1 MNNWTWCQRWRCWW
15 WSRLED
21 MKTHL
26 PSPPRSREFKW
37 MGRDAQ
43 DPFIASP
50 PPHNVDNVERCTA
63 TMQPLSTHIVVCRF
77 AGHRQANGQWQPY
90 RSTQISSS
98 PAYQALLGLLQTWIE
113 RGGKL
118 TPIKWEIGRRIWFLE
133 SHSPLLVVAMVP
145 RRRCSPGV
153 ISQLSGQAWPNLPWW
168 LAARAALT
176 HPTTLPTFITIA
188 LPIFISWYILFSSSI
203 IRKSLSSIWSIA
215 CVDYQ

>member
-1 MNNWTWCQRWRCWW
+1 MLVGWGFYSWCWW
-15 WSRLED
+15 LSRYED
-21 MKTHL
+21 
-26 PSPPRSREFKW
+26 PS
-37 MGRDAQ
+37 
-43 DPFIASP
+43 SP
-50 PPHNVDNVERCTA
+50 PPLPLHASSSEWGVMRRFPLSSLLRIHNVDNVERCTA

-113 RGGKL
+113 EGGGKL
-118 TPIKWEIGRRIWFLE
+118 RPIKWEIGRRIWFLE

-188 LPIFISWYILFSSSI
+188 LPIFISWYILFSISI

>member
-1 MNNWTWCQRWRCWW
+1 MPAVKVLMMKQTWGY
-15 WSRLED
+15 ED
-21 MKTHL
+21 
-26 PSPPRSREFKW
+26 PSP
-37 MGRDAQ
+37 
-43 DPFIASP
+43 ISP
-50 PPHNVDNVERCTA
+50 PFTRVQVNGAWCAGSLYRLSYGS
-63 TMQPLSTHIVVCRF
+63 TMWTMWNDVRPQCNHCQLTLSF
-77 AGHRQANGQWQPY
+77 AALPDRQANGQWQPY

-113 RGGKL
+113 RKL
-118 TPIKWEIGRRIWFLE
+118 RPIKWEIGRRIWFLE

-168 LAARAALT
+168 PAARAALT

-188 LPIFISWYILFSSSI
+188 LPIFISWYILFSISI